1 MMDRM
6 NPEEW
11 TDIYKQ
17 LVRFE
22 SDLEGGNDEG
32 LQEVLSMQ
40 KKEANNEFVK
50 FYEDNYE
57 VKIVASRR
65 ILILTLDMKNLEFLI
80 NHDSLI
86 GTICRTLKDDYKKSM
101 DLCIYLQCIFF
112 IFSNYQDFHSI
123 LL

>member
-1 MMDRM
+1 MSQEIDDAKI
-6 NPEEW
+6 E
-11 TDIYKQ
+11 
-17 LVRFE
+17 
-22 SDLEGGNDEG
+22 DLDEY
-32 LQEVLSMQ
+32 LS
-40 KKEANNEFVK
+40 A
-50 FYEDNYE
+50 FYEENYE

-123 LL
+123 LLQVLI